1 MGLDRIRDR
10 SIHKGFAYPQPPV
23 FGFCEFVPRLVY
35 TFCDSASYTLLLQ
48 RENCLTSI
56 LQRIANGDESAADD
70 CVRTYGGLVWRLS
83 RRYLDHAKS
92 EIDDAVQDVF
102 IEIWL
107 HAKRFDPAKGSEAA
121 FVATI
126 AHRRLTDRQRRI
138 RSRRNSVHLYA
149 EELKRFENH
158 SPSEPEV
165 NTAETSTTGDY
176 ASYRVSLENGFR
188 SLPDEE
194 RNALWLS
201 VYRGLSHREISEATE
216 VPIGT
221 VKSRLRRA
229 MIRLT
234 KIISKGAGDTVEK
247 GGPA

>member
-1 MGLDRIRDR
+1 MI
-10 SIHKGFAYPQPPV
+10 
-23 FGFCEFVPRLVY
+23 
-35 TFCDSASYTLLLQ
+35 
-48 RENCLTSI
+48 SI

-70 CVRTYGGLVWRLS
+70 CVRAYGGFVWRLS
-83 RRYLDHAKS
+83 RRYLDHAQS
-92 EIDDAVQDVF
+92 EIEDAVQDVF

-107 HAKRFDPAKGSEAA
+107 HAKRFDPTKGSEAA

-138 RSRRNSVHLYA
+138 RARRKSVHQYA
-149 EELKRFENH
+149 EELKGFENH
-158 SPSEPEV
+158 SPSESEESSAGPATISEYK
-165 NTAETSTTGDY
+165 TQ
-176 ASYRVSLENGFR
+176 RVALEMGFR

-201 VYRGLSHREISEATE
+201 VYRGLSHREISEVTE

-234 KIISKGAGDTVEK
+234 KIISKGAGEPVEK
-247 GGPA
+247 GGTA